1 MTLFLLISEQPEGPA
16 RGSEEEE
23 PEFTHLKWEE
33 HPAAKT
39 SEGSFLKSPNMVLS
53 FSYFQFS
60 VSLHFFFFLCLI
72 CVFIHVNKNIP
83 NW

>member
-39 SEGSFLKSPNMVLS
+39 SEGSFLKSPNMVLF

-60 VSLHFFFFLCLI
+60 VSLHFFFS
-72 CVFIHVNKNIP
+72 VFNMCFYSC
-83 NW
+83 

>member
-53 FSYFQFS
+53 FLFS
-60 VSLHFFFFLCLI
+60 IFRITALFFFLCLI

>member
-1 MTLFLLISEQPEGPA
+1 MTLFLLNSEQPEGPA

-60 VSLHFFFFLCLI
+60 VSLHFFF
-72 CVFIHVNKNIP
+72 CV
-83 NW
+83 

>member
-53 FSYFQFS
+53 FLFSIFRITALFFS
-60 VSLHFFFFLCLI
+60 VFNMCFYSC
-72 CVFIHVNKNIP
+72 
-83 NW
+83 

>member
-33 HPAAKT
+33 HAAAKT

-53 FSYFQFS
+53 FSYF
-60 VSLHFFFFLCLI
+60 FFLCLI